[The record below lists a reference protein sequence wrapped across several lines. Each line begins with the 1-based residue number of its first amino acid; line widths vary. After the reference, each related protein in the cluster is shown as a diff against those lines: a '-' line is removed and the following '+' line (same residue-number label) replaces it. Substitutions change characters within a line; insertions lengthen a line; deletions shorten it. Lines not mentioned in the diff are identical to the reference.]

1 MVWFRFRLVAVLMWG
16 VGWLV
21 YLTGHPRITGWLMI
35 AGAVITVAGDQVDRV
50 EHLVTRVRRNSEG

>member
-21 YLTGHPRITGWLMI
+21 YLTSHPRITGWLMI
-35 AGAVITVAGDQVDRV
+35 TGAVIAVAGDQVDRV